1 MLVERETDLARL
13 ARALDEALGGDG
25 RLLFVGGEAGVGKTS
40 LVRAAA
46 ERASTR
52 VEVRRGMADNVT
64 TSAALGALVDAV
76 PELSTMVDAAADVT
90 SLDLFRRLREVLAGT
105 ATMLILEDV
114 HWADEATLDAIRF
127 LGRRLTGL
135 PLLVLVT
142 YRTEQVTA
150 RQLLAAVM
158 GDLAT
163 APGVGRLT
171 VEPLSQAA
179 VSTLAAA
186 AGSAIDPRDLYRR
199 TGGNAFYVSEVLAAA
214 SDETPAT
221 VRDAVLAR
229 VTRLTAGAQDVLAA
243 AAVLGQPAAVDMLV
257 EVSRQPSA
265 SVDECVENGLLVRAQ
280 DGWAFRHELARIAV
294 EQTLPPGIVAQ
305 LNVRA
310 YRALTA
316 RGFDDDRRLAHH
328 AAQGGDRTGAQHH
341 ATRAATRARRLGAH
355 REAAEQFRLALRF
368 HDGSP
373 ASRGELLEALSYECY
388 LTDDLAEALTARHKA
403 MELAELNGDRAGEGR
418 DQRWLSRLSWFLGR
432 NADSERY
439 ALRAIETLE
448 PDGDG
453 HELAMAY
460 SNKAQLCTLA
470 GNSDGARE
478 WGFRAIEMARRIGDR
493 ETETHALN
501 NVGTALIQHGETAD
515 GRALLQRSLDQ
526 ALSDDAPEH
535 AARAYTNLGTMA
547 AQCRELADA
556 DSYLRA
562 GITYCTDRDLDSW
575 RLYMSAHLAG
585 AFAEQGRYDEASAQ
599 AAYVLRHPR
608 LSPISAI
615 VASAVAAQVAIR
627 RGEPADPHLSR
638 AWDLAVGTGESQRLV
653 PAAVARAEAAWLAG
667 RDGAADEALDVAWAA
682 ASAHPSPWE
691 IGEIAYWRSVAG
703 LPTQVSAPVSEPFA
717 LMLDGR
723 WRDAADAWA
732 SRDCPMW
739 QALALAADPSLEA
752 ARHAVDIVDRLG
764 APAVRTAILRT
775 RHAQGLPVPRGPRP
789 ASRANPGA
797 LTARELDVL
806 RCLAEGLSNAD
817 IATRLF
823 LSERTVGHHVSA
835 VLRKLGEPTRARV
848 VAAATRQGLIP
859 AADGP
864 T

>member
-1 MLVERETDLARL
+1 
-13 ARALDEALGGDG
+13 
-25 RLLFVGGEAGVGKTS
+25 
-40 LVRAAA
+40 
-46 ERASTR
+46 
-52 VEVRRGMADNVT
+52 
-64 TSAALGALVDAV
+64 
-76 PELSTMVDAAADVT
+76 
-90 SLDLFRRLREVLAGT
+90 
-105 ATMLILEDV
+105 
-114 HWADEATLDAIRF
+114 
-127 LGRRLTGL
+127 
-135 PLLVLVT
+135 
-142 YRTEQVTA
+142 
-150 RQLLAAVM
+150 
-158 GDLAT
+158 
-163 APGVGRLT
+163 
-171 VEPLSQAA
+171 
-179 VSTLAAA
+179 
-186 AGSAIDPRDLYRR
+186 
-199 TGGNAFYVSEVLAAA
+199 
-214 SDETPAT
+214 
-221 VRDAVLAR
+221 
-229 VTRLTAGAQDVLAA
+229 
-243 AAVLGQPAAVDMLV
+243 
-257 EVSRQPSA
+257 
-265 SVDECVENGLLVRAQ
+265 
-280 DGWAFRHELARIAV
+280 
-294 EQTLPPGIVAQ
+294 
-305 LNVRA
+305 
-310 YRALTA
+310 
-316 RGFDDDRRLAHH
+316 
-328 AAQGGDRTGAQHH
+328 
-341 ATRAATRARRLGAH
+341 
-355 REAAEQFRLALRF
+355 
-368 HDGSP
+368 
-373 ASRGELLEALSYECY
+373 
-388 LTDDLAEALTARHKA
+388 
-403 MELAELNGDRAGEGR
+403 
-418 DQRWLSRLSWFLGR
+418 
-432 NADSERY
+432 
-439 ALRAIETLE
+439 
-448 PDGDG
+448 
-453 HELAMAY
+453 
-460 SNKAQLCTLA
+460 
-470 GNSDGARE
+470 
-478 WGFRAIEMARRIGDR
+478 
-493 ETETHALN
+493 
-501 NVGTALIQHGETAD
+501 
-515 GRALLQRSLDQ
+515 
-526 ALSDDAPEH
+526 
-535 AARAYTNLGTMA
+535 
-547 AQCRELADA
+547 
-556 DSYLRA
+556 LRA
-562 GITYCTDRDLDSW
+562 GIIYCTDRDLDSW

-764 APAVRTAILRT
+764 APAVRAAILRT

-859 AADGP
+859 ATDGP